1 MTTTER
7 GHAVKPAKSTIV
19 YSEEYGG
26 MDDDD
31 DDECDY
37 GDFALLGT
45 GKATHGKGSKK
56 TKGGTGKIGP
66 YSAKHT
72 RLRES
77 RKSGK

>member
-7 GHAVKPAKSTIV
+7 GHAAKPAKSTVV
-19 YSEEYGG
+19 YSEEFDG
-26 MDDDD
+26 MVDD

-37 GDFALLGT
+37 GDFALGT
-45 GKATHGKGSKK
+45 GKAAHGKGPKK
-56 TKGGTGKIGP
+56 TKGGAGKIGP